1 MPLDPENKRERRR
14 VRVWVRVLAQIF
26 VMGWTAAALL
36 GQTGQAVY
44 APHRFQT
51 GGTPIQHIVFII
63 KENRSFDNYFGTFP
77 GANGA
82 TSGTIST
89 GQVIPLGRLP
99 DITPNDPGHGWPEAL
114 TSMDGGKMD
123 RFDIIDGGNI
133 NGALMSYTQFQQS
146 DIPNYF
152 SYAYN
157 FVLSDNTFSSM
168 HGGSFPQHLYAIAA
182 QSDGVINIPFLNQG
196 KTGLG
201 GWGCDDPAATLVQV
215 MDEEGDVTG
224 EFPCFDFQT
233 LADSMETAGI
243 SWKYYAPSAGEQ
255 GYVFNTFNAINHIR
269 NSGLWN
275 TNVVS
280 DTQFADDAL
289 SGQLPAMS
297 WLVTGDGSEHPPN
310 SSCFGENWTVT
321 QLNALMQGPDWA
333 TTAVFLTWDD
343 FGGFYDHVPV
353 PPVDIYGFGPRV
365 PMLIISPY
373 AKPRH
378 ISHTLYEFSSVLKY
392 AEETFG
398 LPPLTE
404 RDADAN
410 DMQDSFN
417 YSQNPNP
424 TLILSQRSCPV
435 NATSAVVF
443 GSVPLGNPSPA
454 IAVKLTN
461 YGTSTMTLGTF
472 STTGDFSYTTKCPKK
487 GLAAGASCAID
498 VTFTPT
504 ATGSRTGTLTIDDS
518 DSSSP
523 QIVNLTGA
531 GSDVKLSLYYP
542 GLNSYGTKP
551 INSSTT
557 KNVTYTNIGTIPIN
571 ITSVQVIGEFSQTNT
586 CGSTVAPGVECTFKV
601 TFTPTSTGGLY
612 GNLAIN
618 DTDVGSPHMVH
629 LAGTGQA
636 AVYSPSAL
644 SFPSV
649 HVGSSSAP
657 LVITLTNKGMVVLNV
672 VSVVTNGDF
681 TQTNNCGTG
690 LAVGAKCTVSVIF
703 TPTVTGTRTGTLVFG
718 DNDLTSPQI
727 VQLTGTGT

>member
-1 MPLDPENKRERRR
+1 MPWGKPAARIWLQII
-14 VRVWVRVLAQIF
+14 VLAIIALA
-26 VMGWTAAALL
+26 WTAAPLF
-36 GQTGQAVY
+36 GQPLQA
-44 APHRFQT
+44 ARPPQKFQSGT
-51 GGTPIQHIVFII
+51 TPIQHIVFII

-89 GQVIPLGRLP
+89 GQVIPLGHLP
-99 DITPNDPGHGWPEAL
+99 DVTPNDPGHGWPEAL
-114 TSMDGGKMD
+114 ASMDGGKMD
-123 RFDIIDGGNI
+123 QFDIIDGGNI
-133 NGALMSYTQFQQS
+133 NGAFMSYTQFQQS

-152 SYAYN
+152 SYAFN
-157 FVLSDNTFSSM
+157 FVLADNTFSSM
-168 HGGSFPQHLYAIAA
+168 HGGSFPQHLYSVAA
-182 QSDGVINIPFLNQG
+182 QSDGVINIPFLTNG
-196 KTGLG
+196 GNVS
-201 GWGCDDPAATLVQV
+201 GWGCDDPADTLVQV
-215 MDEEGDVTG
+215 MDLEGDVTG

-233 LADSMETAGI
+233 LADSMDTAGL
-243 SWKYYAPSAGEQ
+243 SWKYYAPTYGQ
-255 GYVFNTFNAINHIR
+255 RGYNFNTFDAINHIR
-269 NSGLWN
+269 NSGLWD
-275 TNVVS
+275 TNVMP
-280 DTQFADDAL
+280 DTQFASDAKNGL
-289 SGQLPAMS
+289 LPAMS

-365 PMLIISPY
+365 PMIIISPY
-373 AKPRH
+373 ARPGH

-398 LPPLTE
+398 LPPLTD
-404 RDADAN
+404 RDANAN

-443 GSVPLGNPSPA
+443 GSVPVGNPSPV

-461 YGTSTMTLGTF
+461 YGTSTMTLGTL

-487 GLAAGASCAID
+487 GLAAGASCGID

-504 ATGSRTGTLTIDDS
+504 ATGSRTGTLTINDS
-518 DSSSP
+518 DSNSP
-523 QIVNLTGA
+523 QIVNLTGT

-557 KNVTYTNIGTIPIN
+557 KNVTFTNIGTAPIN
-571 ITSVQVIGEFSQTNT
+571 ISSVQVIGNFSQTNT

-629 LAGTGQA
+629 LAGIGQA
-636 AVYSPSAL
+636 ATYSPSAL
-644 SFPSV
+644 TFPGV
-649 HVGSSSAP
+649 PVGSSSSP
-657 LVITLTNKGMVVLNV
+657 LPVTLTNKGTVFLNV
-672 VSVVTNGDF
+672 VSIVTYGNF

-690 LAVGAKCTVSVIF
+690 LAVGAKCTVKVTF
-703 TPTVTGTRTGTLVFG
+703 TPTATGTQTGNLVFG
-718 DNDLTSPQI
+718 DNDLTSPQ
-727 VQLTGTGT
+727 VVTLTGTGT